1 MNDFVMTVTQL
12 NKYVKMSLE
21 GDANLS
27 GIFLSGEIT
36 NFRRNAYSGHL
47 YFSLSD
53 ESAAIKCVMFKSS
66 ADRLKFAPQDG
77 LRVICRGRVSLYE
90 RDGVYQF
97 YAADMQPDGLG
108 SAALA
113 LSQIK
118 ERLAKEGLL
127 DLSRK
132 RPIPKYPQRI
142 AAVTSGSGAAL
153 RDIINIVG
161 RRYPLCE
168 LMVCPVTVQGDT
180 AAAEINAMLL
190 RLSDMVKMGCRI
202 DTVIIGRGGG
212 SAEDLAAFNDE
223 TLARTVAHMPVP
235 VISAVGH
242 ETDYSLCDLTAD
254 MRAPTPSAAAELAV
268 PDIAEMAERLFSAK
282 VRLKRAQGTAVLKAE
297 KRLDALRLRPCLTD
311 KDFVLQQPKERL
323 SRANEKLAAAFT
335 QQTENRK
342 KQLSNLAAKL
352 NALSPLSV
360 MARGFSAVRV
370 GGRPLF
376 SAAGV
381 AQGDKLTVTLP
392 DGCVDCT
399 VDTVRMSEG
408 DSNV

>member
-27 GIFLSGEIT
+27 GIFLSGEVT
-36 NFRRNAYSGHL
+36 NCRRNAYSGHI
-47 YFSLSD
+47 YFSLTD
-53 ESAAIKCVMFKSS
+53 DSAAIKCVMFKSS

-90 RDGVYQF
+90 RDGAYQF
-97 YAADMQPDGLG
+97 YATDMQPDGMG
-108 SAALA
+108 AAALA
-113 LSQIK
+113 LRQIK
-118 ERLAKEGLL
+118 ERLAEEGLL
-127 DLSRK
+127 DQSRK

-168 LMVCPVTVQGDT
+168 LMVCPVTVQGDN
-180 AAAEINAMLL
+180 AAAEITAMLL
-190 RLSDMVKMGCRI
+190 RLSDMVKKGCRI

-282 VRLKRAQGTAVLKAE
+282 VRLKRAQGTAVLRAE
-297 KRLDALRLRPCLTD
+297 KRLDALRLRPCLND

-323 SRANEKLAAAFT
+323 SRANEKLAAAFAL
-335 QQTENRK
+335 QTENRK

-360 MARGFSAVRV
+360 MSRGFFAVSV
-370 GGRPLF
+370 GGKPLS

-381 AQGDKLTVTLP
+381 AKGDKLTVTLP
-392 DGCVDCT
+392 DGDIDCT
-399 VDTVRMSEG
+399 VDTVRISEG
-408 DSNV
+408 DNNV

>member
-1 MNDFVMTVTQL
+1 MNDFVMTVAQL

-27 GIFLSGEIT
+27 GIFLSGEVT
-36 NFRRNAYSGHL
+36 NCRCNGYSGHL
-47 YFSLSD
+47 YFSLGD
-53 ESAAIKCVMFKSS
+53 ESATIKCVMFKSS
-66 ADRLKFAPQDG
+66 VDRLKFMPQDG

-90 RDGVYQF
+90 RDGAYQF
-97 YAADMQPDGLG
+97 YATDMQPDGLG

-118 ERLAKEGLL
+118 ERFAAEGLL
-127 DLSRK
+127 EQSRK

-153 RDIINIVG
+153 RDIINIVS

-168 LMVCPVTVQGDT
+168 IMVCPVTVQGDN

-190 RLSDMVKMGCRI
+190 RLSDMVKKGRRI

-282 VRLKRAQGTAVLKAE
+282 VRLKRAQGTAVLRAE
-297 KRLDALRLRPCLTD
+297 KRLDALRSRPCLTD
-311 KDFVLQQPKERL
+311 KDFVLRQPKERL
-323 SRANEKLAAAFT
+323 SRVNEKLASAFAL
-335 QQTENRK
+335 QTENRK
-342 KQLSNLAAKL
+342 KQFANLAAKL

-360 MARGFSAVRV
+360 MARGFSAVSA
-370 GGRPLF
+370 GGKPLS

-381 AQGDKLTVTLP
+381 ATGDKLTVTFP
-392 DGCVDCT
+392 DGDIDCT

-408 DSNV
+408 DNNV

>member
-27 GIFLSGEIT
+27 GIFLSGEVT
-36 NFRRNAYSGHL
+36 NCRRNNYSGHI
-47 YFSLSD
+47 YFSLTD
-53 ESAAIKCVMFKSS
+53 DSAAIKCVMFKSS

-90 RDGVYQF
+90 RDGAYQF
-97 YAADMQPDGLG
+97 YATDMQPDGMG
-108 SAALA
+108 AAALA
-113 LSQIK
+113 LRQIK
-118 ERLAKEGLL
+118 ERLAEEGLL
-127 DLSRK
+127 DQSRK

-168 LMVCPVTVQGDT
+168 LMVCPVTVQGDN
-180 AAAEINAMLL
+180 AAAEITSMLL
-190 RLSDMVKMGCRI
+190 RLSDMVKSGCRI

-282 VRLKRAQGTAVLKAE
+282 IRLKRAQGTAVLRAE
-297 KRLDALRLRPCLTD
+297 KRLDVLRLRPCLND
-311 KDFVLQQPKERL
+311 KDFILRQPKERL
-323 SRANEKLAAAFT
+323 SRANEKLAAAFSA
-335 QQTENRK
+335 QTENRK
-342 KQLSNLAAKL
+342 KQLANLAAKL
-352 NALSPLSV
+352 DSLSPLSV
-360 MARGFSAVRV
+360 MARGFSVVSA
-370 GGRPLF
+370 GGNSLS
-376 SAAGV
+376 SAADV
-381 AQGDKLTVTLP
+381 AAGDKLTVTLR
-392 DGCVDCT
+392 DGDIDCT

-408 DSNV
+408 DNNV

>member
-12 NKYVKMSLE
+12 NKYVKMSFE

-27 GIFLSGEIT
+27 GIFLSGEVT
-36 NFRRNAYSGHL
+36 NCRRNAYSGHI
-47 YFSLSD
+47 YFSLTD
-53 ESAAIKCVMFKSS
+53 DSAAIKCVMFKSS

-90 RDGVYQF
+90 RDGAYQF
-97 YAADMQPDGLG
+97 YATDMQPDGMG
-108 SAALA
+108 AAALA
-113 LSQIK
+113 LRQIK
-118 ERLAKEGLL
+118 ERLAEEGLL
-127 DLSRK
+127 DQSRK

-168 LMVCPVTVQGDT
+168 LMVCPVTVQGDN
-180 AAAEINAMLL
+180 AAAEITAMLL
-190 RLSDMVKMGCRI
+190 RLSDMVKKGCRI

-282 VRLKRAQGTAVLKAE
+282 VRLKRAQGTAVLRAE
-297 KRLDALRLRPCLTD
+297 KRLDALRLRPCLND

-323 SRANEKLAAAFT
+323 SRANEKLAAAFAL
-335 QQTENRK
+335 QTENRK

-360 MARGFSAVRV
+360 MARGFSAVSV
-370 GGRPLF
+370 GGKPLS

-381 AQGDKLTVTLP
+381 AKGDKLTVTLP
-392 DGCVDCT
+392 DGDIDCT
-399 VDTVRMSEG
+399 VDTVRISEG
-408 DSNV
+408 DNNV